1 VARGFLEV
9 AVAIVGIGLDVVEL
23 PRARALLSRHGTRI
37 LDRTL
42 TEFERVYVDSLGDP
56 APAFAARLAAKEAV
70 YKALQ
75 VLPGARAVGW
85 REIGVRRLPDGRPE
99 VELTGRA
106 AELLLPH
113 RVTIHLSL
121 SHSRDVAAAV
131 AILEG

>member
-1 VARGFLEV
+1 MAIM
-9 AVAIVGIGLDVVEL
+9 AVGLDVVEL
-23 PRARALLSRHGTRI
+23 PRARALLARHGVRI
-37 LDRTL
+37 LERTL
-42 TEFERVYVDSLGDP
+42 TDFERRYVDSLGDP

-85 REIGVRRLPDGRPE
+85 REIGVRRLPDGRPQ
-99 VELTGRA
+99 VELNGRA
-106 AELLLPH
+106 AELLAPH
-113 RVTIHLSL
+113 RVTLHLSL

>member
-1 VARGFLEV
+1 M
-9 AVAIVGIGLDVVEL
+9 AVIGLGLDVVEL
-23 PRARALLSRHGTRI
+23 PRARALLARHGERI
-37 LDRTL
+37 LARTL
-42 TEFERVYVDSLGDP
+42 TTEERRYLDSLGDP

-99 VELTGRA
+99 AVLTGRA
-106 AELLLPH
+106 ADLIAPH
-113 RVTIHLSL
+113 QVTVHLSL

>member
-1 VARGFLEV
+1 MAII
-9 AVAIVGIGLDVVEL
+9 AVGLDVVEL
-23 PRARALLSRHGTRI
+23 PRARSLLARHGARI

-42 TEFERVYVDSLGDP
+42 TAGERSYLDSLGDP

-99 VELTGRA
+99 VELSGRA
-106 AELLLPH
+106 AELLRPH

>member
-1 VARGFLEV
+1 M
-9 AVAIVGIGLDVVEL
+9 AVIGLGLDVVEL
-23 PRARALLSRHGTRI
+23 PRARALLARHGERI
-37 LDRTL
+37 LARTL
-42 TEFERVYVDSLGDP
+42 TTDERRYLDSLGDP

-99 VELTGRA
+99 AVLTGRA
-106 AELLLPH
+106 ADLIAPH
-113 RVTIHLSL
+113 QVTVHLSL

>member
-1 VARGFLEV
+1 MAIV
-9 AVAIVGIGLDVVEL
+9 AVGLDVVEL
-23 PRARALLSRHGTRI
+23 PRARSLLARHGSRI

-42 TEFERVYVDSLGDP
+42 TSVEREYVDSLGDP

-75 VLPGARAVGW
+75 VLPGARSVGW
-85 REIGVRRLPDGRPE
+85 REIGIRRLPDGRPE
-99 VELTGRA
+99 VELSGRA
-106 AELLLPH
+106 AELLRPH
-113 RVTIHLSL
+113 RVTIHISL

>member
-1 VARGFLEV
+1 M
-9 AVAIVGIGLDVVEL
+9 AIIGIGLDVVEL
-23 PRARALLSRHGTRI
+23 PRARQLLARHGTRI

-42 TEFERVYVDSLGDP
+42 TDEERGYLATLGDP

-75 VLPGARAVGW
+75 VLPGARTVGW
-85 REIGVRRLPDGRPE
+85 REIAVRRLPDGRPE
-99 VELTGRA
+99 AVLTGRA
-106 AELLLPH
+106 AQLLAPH
-113 RVTIHLSL
+113 QVSVHLSL

>member
-1 VARGFLEV
+1 M
-9 AVAIVGIGLDVVEL
+9 AIVGIGLDVVEL
-23 PRARALLSRHGTRI
+23 PRARHLLARHGTRI

-42 TEFERVYVDSLGDP
+42 TDEERAYLASLGDP

-75 VLPGARAVGW
+75 VLPDARAVGW
-85 REIGVRRLPDGRPE
+85 REIAVRRLPDGRPE
-99 VELTGRA
+99 AVLTGRA
-106 AELLLPH
+106 AQVVAPH
-113 RVTIHLSL
+113 QIRVHLTL